1 MICNNIFFA
10 FLNHAK
16 SSLECIFSWFVY
28 YSLKIFVFLDHI
40 CLFFYASVYLR
51 SWYFSKGSCFV
62 YSNSYLGAI
71 VESIYMFFFTSK
83 MLIWLRKFQY
93 AWKISFTNYCMS
105 KMYLTYQKPL
115 NKETKVFFIQYFI
128 FILFCRVSYDRW
140 AVR

>member
-16 SSLECIFSWFVY
+16 SSIFRMYFFSWFVY
-28 YSLKIFVFLDHI
+28 CSLKIFVFLDHI
-40 CLFFYASVYLR
+40 CLFFFASVYLR

-93 AWKISFTNYCMS
+93 AWKISF
-105 KMYLTYQKPL
+105 YQLLYVKNVL
-115 NKETKVFFIQYFI
+115 NLSETFEQRNKSFFHTIFYFHSV
-128 FILFCRVSYDRW
+128 LPGKLW
-140 AVR
+140 